1 MTGFESFQFLRPGW
15 LVLII
20 PGCWLVFR
28 LHQRWKKRTD
38 WSGVVEP
45 HLLELLLVEARGVRG
60 TWVPW
65 MLSLMLF
72 LVLTA
77 IAGPVLE
84 KRSVPVIKKNLAKV
98 LVLDVS
104 HSMLAEDLRPNRIE
118 RAKFKL
124 RDLLKRIDEGETAL
138 IAYAGDAHVI
148 SPLTSDTHTITT
160 LIPGL
165 EPDIMP
171 QRGSRADR
179 AMELAVKL
187 LDGHSANPGEVIWLT
202 DGIPENMILPV
213 AQTLGRHRLSV
224 IGVGTEKGAPIP
236 GKNTGFLKNSKGGI
250 VMSRLDTSR
259 LQALA
264 QQKGGTFQILRNDDQ
279 DLERVLNQPILMNE
293 YLEDETEKQGDIW
306 REEGPWLLLIMLPLA
321 ALMFRRGLIFGFLLI
336 SLHLPGFLMS
346 ERVYAFDW
354 KDLWNNKDQQ
364 GQQYFIEGLHSEAAQ
379 VFENSEWKGLSHFR
393 SGNHE
398 NALEEW
404 KEIDSPRSLFNQGNA
419 LAKLGKLDQAI
430 DRYDQVLEREPEH
443 SDARFNRDLL
453 IKLLEEQEMQQQNQ
467 EQDGSGEDQQKSE
480 NQLSENQSESS
491 EENQSSTQSG
501 SDSKNQNMKKSE
513 QSESEQAQKSD
524 SQNKEISDAQ
534 SDERGQENT
543 DEALSAEDNS
553 KEEDDDSKQKQA
565 FIKPRSVSEL
575 TENNRQEQELR
586 QWLQKIP
593 DDPSRLLRNKMYRAH
608 QRNKQIM
615 KTEKELW

>member
-28 LHQRWKKRTD
+28 LHQRWKQRTD

-45 HLLELLLVEARGVRG
+45 HLLELLLVEARGIRR
-60 TWVPW
+60 TWIPW

-77 IAGPVLE
+77 MAGPVLE
-84 KRSVPVIKKNLAKV
+84 KRSVPVLKKNLAKV

-124 RDLLKRIDEGETAL
+124 RDLLNRIDEGETAL

-160 LIPGL
+160 LLPGL

-171 QRGSRADR
+171 HRGSRPDR

-202 DGIPENMILPV
+202 DGIPENMIPTV
-213 AQTLGRHRLSV
+213 AQPLGRHRLSV

-236 GKNTGFLKNSKGGI
+236 GKNSGFLKNSKGGI

-259 LQALA
+259 LQVLA

-279 DLERVLNQPILMNE
+279 DLEIVLNQPILMNE
-293 YLEDETEKQGDIW
+293 YFEDETEKQGDIW

-336 SLHLPGFLMS
+336 SLHLPGFVIS
-346 ERVYAFDW
+346 ESAYAFEW
-354 KDLWNNKDQQ
+354 KDLWKNKDQQ
-364 GQQYFIEGLHSEAAQ
+364 GQQYFIEGSHSEAAQ
-379 VFENSEWKGLSHFR
+379 VFENPEWKGLSHFR
-393 SGNHE
+393 SGNLE

-453 IKLLEEQEMQQQNQ
+453 KKLLEEQEKQKQQNQ
-467 EQDGSGEDQQKSE
+467 EKDGSGEDQQKTE
-480 NQLSENQSESS
+480 DQQSESRTERS
-491 EENQSSTQSG
+491 EEDPSSAESG
-501 SDSKNQNMKKSE
+501 SDSKNQNMENSG
-513 QSESEQAQKSD
+513 QSEQAQKSD
-524 SQNKEISDAQ
+524 SQNKEISEAQ
-534 SDERGQENT
+534 SDKQEQENT
-543 DEALSAEDNS
+543 DEASVAEENNQEG
-553 KEEDDDSKQKQA
+553 EEDSKQQQA

-575 TENNRQEQELR
+575 TEDNPQEQELR

-615 KTEKELW
+615 KTEKESW

>member
-28 LHQRWKKRTD
+28 LHQRWKERTD

-45 HLLELLLVEARGVRG
+45 HLLELLLVEARGIRR
-60 TWVPW
+60 TWIPW
-65 MLSLMLF
+65 MLSLMLI

-77 IAGPVLE
+77 MAGPVLE
-84 KRSVPVIKKNLAKV
+84 KRSVPVLKKNLAKV

-124 RDLLKRIDEGETAL
+124 RDLLNRIDEGETAL
-138 IAYAGDAHVI
+138 IAYAGDAHII

-160 LIPGL
+160 LLPGL

-171 QRGSRADR
+171 HRGSRPDR

-202 DGIPENMILPV
+202 DGIPENMIPTV
-213 AQTLGRHRLSV
+213 AQLLGRHRLSV

-236 GKNTGFLKNSKGGI
+236 GKNSGFLKNSKGGI

-259 LQALA
+259 LQVLA

-279 DLERVLNQPILMNE
+279 DLEIVLNQPILMNE
-293 YLEDETEKQGDIW
+293 YLEDETEKKGDIW

-336 SLHLPGFLMS
+336 SLHLPGFVIS
-346 ERVYAFDW
+346 ESAYAFEW
-354 KDLWNNKDQQ
+354 KDLWKNKDQQ

-379 VFENSEWKGLSHFR
+379 VFENPEWKGLSHFR

-404 KEIDSPRSLFNQGNA
+404 KEIDSTRSLFNQGNA

-453 IKLLEEQEMQQQNQ
+453 KKLLEEQEKQKQQNQ
-467 EQDGSGEDQQKSE
+467 EKDGSGEDQQKTEDQQSE
-480 NQLSENQSESS
+480 NRTERS
-491 EENQSSTQSG
+491 EESPSSAESG
-501 SDSKNQNMKKSE
+501 SDSKNQNMENSE
-513 QSESEQAQKSD
+513 QTEQAQKSD
-524 SQNKEISDAQ
+524 SQNKEISEAQ
-534 SDERGQENT
+534 SDKREQENT
-543 DEALSAEDNS
+543 DEASVAEENNQEG
-553 KEEDDDSKQKQA
+553 EEDSKQQQA

-575 TENNRQEQELR
+575 TEDNPQEQELR

-615 KTEKELW
+615 KTEKESW

>member
-1 MTGFESFQFLRPGW
+1 
-15 LVLII
+15 
-20 PGCWLVFR
+20 
-28 LHQRWKKRTD
+28 
-38 WSGVVEP
+38 
-45 HLLELLLVEARGVRG
+45 
-60 TWVPW
+60 
-65 MLSLMLF
+65 MLSLMLI

-77 IAGPVLE
+77 MAGPVLE
-84 KRSVPVIKKNLAKV
+84 KRSVPVLKKNLAKV

-124 RDLLKRIDEGETAL
+124 RDLLNRIDEGETAL

-148 SPLTSDTHTITT
+148 SPLTSDTHTIIT
-160 LIPGL
+160 LLPGL

-171 QRGSRADR
+171 HRGSRPDR

-202 DGIPENMILPV
+202 DGIPENMIPTV
-213 AQTLGRHRLSV
+213 AQLLGRHRLSV

-236 GKNTGFLKNSKGGI
+236 GKNSGFLKNSKGGI

-306 REEGPWLLLIMLPLA
+306 REEGPWLLLVLLPLA

-336 SLHLPGFLMS
+336 SLHLPGFVIS
-346 ERVYAFDW
+346 ERAYAFEW
-354 KDLWNNKDQQ
+354 KDLWKNKDQQ

-379 VFENSEWKGLSHFR
+379 VFENPEWKGLSHFR
-393 SGNHE
+393 SGNLE

-443 SDARFNRDLL
+443 SDARFNRDFLM
-453 IKLLEEQEMQQQNQ
+453 KLLKEQEKQKQQNQ

-480 NQLSENQSESS
+480 NQQSENQSESS
-491 EENQSSTQSG
+491 EENQSSAESG
-501 SDSKNQNMKKSE
+501 SDSKNQNMKNSE
-513 QSESEQAQKSD
+513 QSEQAQKSD
-524 SQNKEISDAQ
+524 SKNKEISNAQ
-534 SDERGQENT
+534 SDDRGQENT
-543 DEALSAEDNS
+543 DEASLV
-553 KEEDDDSKQKQA
+553 EENKQQEEQDSKQQQA
-565 FIKPRSVSEL
+565 YIKPRSVSEL
-575 TENNRQEQELR
+575 TEDNPQEQELR

-608 QRNKQIM
+608 QRNKQII
-615 KTEKELW
+615 KTEKESW

>member
-28 LHQRWKKRTD
+28 LHQRWKERTD

-45 HLLELLLVEARGVRG
+45 HLLELLLVEARGIRRA
-60 TWVPW
+60 WIPW
-65 MLSLMLF
+65 MLSLMLI

-77 IAGPVLE
+77 MAGPVLE
-84 KRSVPVIKKNLAKV
+84 KRSVPVLKKNLAKV

-124 RDLLKRIDEGETAL
+124 RDLLNRIDEGETAL

-160 LIPGL
+160 LLPGL

-171 QRGSRADR
+171 HRGSRPDR

-202 DGIPENMILPV
+202 DGIPENMIPTV
-213 AQTLGRHRLSV
+213 AQLLGRHRLSV

-236 GKNTGFLKNSKGGI
+236 GKNSGFLKNSKGGI

-279 DLERVLNQPILMNE
+279 DLEIVLNQPILMNE
-293 YLEDETEKQGDIW
+293 YFEDETEKQGDIW

-336 SLHLPGFLMS
+336 SLHLPGFVIS
-346 ERVYAFDW
+346 ESAYAFEW
-354 KDLWNNKDQQ
+354 KDLWKNKDQQ
-364 GQQYFIEGLHSEAAQ
+364 GQQYFIEGSHSEAAQ
-379 VFENSEWKGLSHFR
+379 VFENPEWKGLSHFR
-393 SGNHE
+393 SGNLE

-453 IKLLEEQEMQQQNQ
+453 KKLLEEQEKQKQQNQ
-467 EQDGSGEDQQKSE
+467 EQDGSGEDQQKTE
-480 NQLSENQSESS
+480 NQQSENQSERS
-491 EENQSSTQSG
+491 EENPSSAESG
-501 SDSKNQNMKKSE
+501 SDSKNQNMENSG
-513 QSESEQAQKSD
+513 QSEQAQKSD
-524 SQNKEISDAQ
+524 SQNKEISEAQ
-534 SDERGQENT
+534 SDKQEQENT
-543 DEALSAEDNS
+543 NETSVAEENNQQEDQDS
-553 KEEDDDSKQKQA
+553 KEQQA

-575 TENNRQEQELR
+575 TEDNPQEQELR

-615 KTEKELW
+615 KTEKESW

>member
-45 HLLELLLVEARGVRG
+45 HLLELLLVEARGIRR
-60 TWVPW
+60 TWIPW
-65 MLSLMLF
+65 MLSLMLI

-77 IAGPVLE
+77 MAGPVLE
-84 KRSVPVIKKNLAKV
+84 KRSVPVLKKNLAKV

-124 RDLLKRIDEGETAL
+124 RDLLNRIDEGETAL

-160 LIPGL
+160 LLPGL

-171 QRGSRADR
+171 HRGSRPDR

-202 DGIPENMILPV
+202 DGIPENMIPTV
-213 AQTLGRHRLSV
+213 AQLLGRHRLSV

-236 GKNTGFLKNSKGGI
+236 GKNSGFLKNSKGGI

-279 DLERVLNQPILMNE
+279 DLEIVLNQPILMNE

-306 REEGPWLLLIMLPLA
+306 REEGPWLLLILLPLA

-336 SLHLPGFLMS
+336 SLHLPGFVIS
-346 ERVYAFDW
+346 ERAYAFEW
-354 KDLWNNKDQQ
+354 KDLWKNKDQQ

-379 VFENSEWKGLSHFR
+379 VFENPEWKGLSHFR
-393 SGNHE
+393 SGNLE

-453 IKLLEEQEMQQQNQ
+453 KKLLEEQEKQKQQNQ
-467 EQDGSGEDQQKSE
+467 EQDGSGEDQQKTE
-480 NQLSENQSESS
+480 PQQSENQSERS
-491 EENQSSTQSG
+491 EENQSSAESG
-501 SDSKNQNMKKSE
+501 SDSKNQNMENSG
-513 QSESEQAQKSD
+513 QSEQAQKSD
-524 SQNKEISDAQ
+524 SQNKEISEAQ
-534 SDERGQENT
+534 SDKQEQENT
-543 DEALSAEDNS
+543 DEASVAEENNQEG
-553 KEEDDDSKQKQA
+553 EEDSKQQQA
-565 FIKPRSVSEL
+565 YIKPRSVSEL
-575 TENNRQEQELR
+575 TEDNPQEQELR

-593 DDPSRLLRNKMYRAH
+593 DDPSKLLRNKMYRAH

-615 KTEKELW
+615 KTEKESW

>member
-28 LHQRWKKRTD
+28 LHQRWKERTD

-45 HLLELLLVEARGVRG
+45 HLLELLLVEARGIRR
-60 TWVPW
+60 TWIPW

-77 IAGPVLE
+77 MAGPVLE
-84 KRSVPVIKKNLAKV
+84 KRSVPVLKKNLAKV

-124 RDLLKRIDEGETAL
+124 RDLLNRIDEGETAL
-138 IAYAGDAHVI
+138 IAYAGDAHII

-160 LIPGL
+160 LLPGL

-171 QRGSRADR
+171 HRGSRPDR

-202 DGIPENMILPV
+202 DGIPENMIPTV
-213 AQTLGRHRLSV
+213 AQLLGRHRLSV
-224 IGVGTEKGAPIP
+224 IGVGSEKGAPIP
-236 GKNTGFLKNSKGGI
+236 GKNSGFLKNSKGGI
-250 VMSRLDTSR
+250 VMSRLDTSP
-259 LQALA
+259 LQVLA

-279 DLERVLNQPILMNE
+279 DLEIVLNQPILMNE
-293 YLEDETEKQGDIW
+293 YFEDETEKQGDIW

-336 SLHLPGFLMS
+336 SLHLPGFVIS
-346 ERVYAFDW
+346 ESAYAFEW
-354 KDLWNNKDQQ
+354 KDLWKNKDQQ

-379 VFENSEWKGLSHFR
+379 VFENPEWKGLSHFR
-393 SGNHE
+393 SGNLE

-453 IKLLEEQEMQQQNQ
+453 KKLLEEQEKQKQQNQ
-467 EQDGSGEDQQKSE
+467 EKDGSGEDQQKTE
-480 NQLSENQSESS
+480 NQQSESRTERS
-491 EENQSSTQSG
+491 EEDPSSAESG
-501 SDSKNQNMKKSE
+501 SDSKNQNMENSE
-513 QSESEQAQKSD
+513 QTEQAQKSD
-524 SQNKEISDAQ
+524 SQNKEISEAQ
-534 SDERGQENT
+534 SDKQEQENT
-543 DEALSAEDNS
+543 NETSVAEENNQQEDQDS
-553 KEEDDDSKQKQA
+553 KEQQA

-575 TENNRQEQELR
+575 TEDNPQEQELR

-615 KTEKELW
+615 KTEKESW

>member
-45 HLLELLLVEARGVRG
+45 HLLELLLVEARGIRR
-60 TWVPW
+60 TWIPW
-65 MLSLMLF
+65 MLSLMLI

-77 IAGPVLE
+77 MAGPVLE
-84 KRSVPVIKKNLAKV
+84 KRSVPVLKKNLAKV

-124 RDLLKRIDEGETAL
+124 RDLLNRIDEGETAL

-160 LIPGL
+160 LLPGL

-171 QRGSRADR
+171 HRGSRPDR

-202 DGIPENMILPV
+202 DGIPENMIPTV
-213 AQTLGRHRLSV
+213 AQLLGRHRLSV

-236 GKNTGFLKNSKGGI
+236 GKNSGFLKNSKGGI

-279 DLERVLNQPILMNE
+279 DLEIVLNQPILMNE
-293 YLEDETEKQGDIW
+293 YFEDETEKQGDIW

-336 SLHLPGFLMS
+336 SLHLPGFVIS
-346 ERVYAFDW
+346 ESAYAFEW
-354 KDLWNNKDQQ
+354 KDLWKNKDQQ

-379 VFENSEWKGLSHFR
+379 VFENPEWKGLSHFR
-393 SGNHE
+393 SGNLE

-453 IKLLEEQEMQQQNQ
+453 KKLLEEQEKQKQQNQ
-467 EQDGSGEDQQKSE
+467 EKDGSGEDQQKTE
-480 NQLSENQSESS
+480 NQQSESRTERS
-491 EENQSSTQSG
+491 EEDPSSAESG
-501 SDSKNQNMKKSE
+501 SDSKNQNMENSE
-513 QSESEQAQKSD
+513 QTEQAQKSD
-524 SQNKEISDAQ
+524 SQNKEISEAQ
-534 SDERGQENT
+534 SDKQEQENT
-543 DEALSAEDNS
+543 NETSVAEENNQQEDQDS
-553 KEEDDDSKQKQA
+553 KEQQA

-575 TENNRQEQELR
+575 TEDNPQEQELR

-615 KTEKELW
+615 KTEKESW

>member
-28 LHQRWKKRTD
+28 LHQRWKERTD

-45 HLLELLLVEARGVRG
+45 HLLELLLVEARGIRR
-60 TWVPW
+60 TWIPW
-65 MLSLMLF
+65 MLSLMLI

-77 IAGPVLE
+77 MAGPVLE
-84 KRSVPVIKKNLAKV
+84 KRSVPVLKKNLAKV

-124 RDLLKRIDEGETAL
+124 RDLLNRIDEGETAL

-160 LIPGL
+160 LLPGL

-171 QRGSRADR
+171 HRGSRPDR

-202 DGIPENMILPV
+202 DGIPENMIPTV
-213 AQTLGRHRLSV
+213 AQLLGRHRLSV

-236 GKNTGFLKNSKGGI
+236 GKNSGFLKNSKGGI

-259 LQALA
+259 LQVLA

-279 DLERVLNQPILMNE
+279 DLEIVLNQPILMNE
-293 YLEDETEKQGDIW
+293 YFEDETEKQGDIW

-336 SLHLPGFLMS
+336 SLHLPGFVIS
-346 ERVYAFDW
+346 ESAYAFEW
-354 KDLWNNKDQQ
+354 KDLWKNKDQQ

-379 VFENSEWKGLSHFR
+379 VFENPEWKGLSHFR
-393 SGNHE
+393 SGNLE

-453 IKLLEEQEMQQQNQ
+453 KKLLEEQEKQKQQNQ
-467 EQDGSGEDQQKSE
+467 QQDGSGEDQQKTENQQSE
-480 NQLSENQSESS
+480 NQKERS
-491 EENQSSTQSG
+491 EENPSSAESG
-501 SDSKNQNMKKSE
+501 SDSKNQNMENSG
-513 QSESEQAQKSD
+513 QSEQAQKSD
-524 SQNKEISDAQ
+524 SQNKEISEAQ
-534 SDERGQENT
+534 SDKQEQENT
-543 DEALSAEDNS
+543 DEASVT
-553 KEEDDDSKQKQA
+553 EENNQEGEEDSKQQQA

-575 TENNRQEQELR
+575 TEDNPQEQELR

-615 KTEKELW
+615 KTEKESW

>member
-1 MTGFESFQFLRPGW
+1 M
-15 LVLII
+15 
-20 PGCWLVFR
+20 
-28 LHQRWKKRTD
+28 
-38 WSGVVEP
+38 EP
-45 HLLELLLVEARGVRG
+45 HLLELLLVEARGIRR
-60 TWVPW
+60 TWIPW
-65 MLSLMLF
+65 MLSLMLI

-77 IAGPVLE
+77 MAGPVLE
-84 KRSVPVIKKNLAKV
+84 KRSVPVLKKNLAKV

-124 RDLLKRIDEGETAL
+124 RDLLNRIDEGETAL

-148 SPLTSDTHTITT
+148 SPLTSDTHTIIT
-160 LIPGL
+160 LLPGL

-171 QRGSRADR
+171 HRGSRPDR

-187 LDGHSANPGEVIWLT
+187 LDGHSVNPGEVIWLT
-202 DGIPENMILPV
+202 DGISENMIPTV
-213 AQTLGRHRLSV
+213 AQLLGIHRLSV

-236 GKNTGFLKNSKGGI
+236 GKNSGFLKNSKGGI
-250 VMSRLDTSR
+250 VMSRLDTSH

-321 ALMFRRGLIFGFLLI
+321 ALMFRRGLILGFLLI

-346 ERVYAFDW
+346 ERAYAFEW
-354 KDLWNNKDQQ
+354 KDLWKNKDQQ
-364 GQQYFIEGLHSEAAQ
+364 GQQYFIEGSHSEAAQ
-379 VFENSEWKGLSHFR
+379 VFENPEWKGLSHFR
-393 SGNHE
+393 SGNLE

-404 KEIDSPRSLFNQGNA
+404 KGIDSPRSLFNQGNA

-430 DRYDQVLEREPEH
+430 DRFDQVLEREPEH

-453 IKLLEEQEMQQQNQ
+453 KKLLEEQEKQKQQNQ
-467 EQDGSGEDQQKSE
+467 QQDGSGEDQQKTE
-480 NQLSENQSESS
+480 NQQSENQSERS
-491 EENQSSTQSG
+491 EENQSSAESG
-501 SDSKNQNMKKSE
+501 SDSKNQNMENSG
-513 QSESEQAQKSD
+513 QSEQAQKSD
-524 SQNKEISDAQ
+524 SQNKEISEAQ
-534 SDERGQENT
+534 SDKQEQENT
-543 DEALSAEDNS
+543 DEASVAEENNQQ
-553 KEEDDDSKQKQA
+553 EDQDSKQQQA

-575 TENNRQEQELR
+575 TEDNPQEQELR

-615 KTEKELW
+615 KTEKESW

>member
-28 LHQRWKKRTD
+28 LHQRWKQRTD

-45 HLLELLLVEARGVRG
+45 HLLELLLVEARGIRR
-60 TWVPW
+60 TWIPW
-65 MLSLMLF
+65 MLSLMLI

-77 IAGPVLE
+77 MAGPVLE
-84 KRSVPVIKKNLAKV
+84 KRSVPVLKKNLAKV

-124 RDLLKRIDEGETAL
+124 RDLLNRIDEGETAL

-160 LIPGL
+160 LLPGL

-171 QRGSRADR
+171 HRGSRPDR

-202 DGIPENMILPV
+202 DGIPENMIPTV
-213 AQTLGRHRLSV
+213 AQLLGRHRLSV

-236 GKNTGFLKNSKGGI
+236 GKNSGFLKNSKGGI

-279 DLERVLNQPILMNE
+279 DLEIVLNQPILMNE

-336 SLHLPGFLMS
+336 SLHLPGFVIS
-346 ERVYAFDW
+346 ERAYAFEW
-354 KDLWNNKDQQ
+354 KDLWKNKDQQ

-379 VFENSEWKGLSHFR
+379 VFENPEWKGLSHFR

-430 DRYDQVLEREPEH
+430 DNYDQVLEREPEH

-453 IKLLEEQEMQQQNQ
+453 KKLLEEQEKQKQQNQ
-467 EQDGSGEDQQKSE
+467 EQDGSGEDQQKTENQQSE
-480 NQLSENQSESS
+480 NQTERS
-491 EENQSSTQSG
+491 EENPSSAESG
-501 SDSKNQNMKKSE
+501 SDSKNQNMENSE
-513 QSESEQAQKSD
+513 QTEQAQKSD
-524 SQNKEISDAQ
+524 SQNKEISEAQ
-534 SDERGQENT
+534 SDKQEQENT
-543 DEALSAEDNS
+543 DETSVAEENNQQEDQDS
-553 KEEDDDSKQKQA
+553 KEQQA

-575 TENNRQEQELR
+575 TEDNPQEQELR

-615 KTEKELW
+615 KTEKESW

>member
-1 MTGFESFQFLRPGW
+1 M
-15 LVLII
+15 
-20 PGCWLVFR
+20 
-28 LHQRWKKRTD
+28 
-38 WSGVVEP
+38 EP
-45 HLLELLLVEARGVRG
+45 HLLELLLVEARGIRR
-60 TWVPW
+60 TWIPW
-65 MLSLMLF
+65 MLSLMLI

-77 IAGPVLE
+77 MAGPVLE
-84 KRSVPVIKKNLAKV
+84 KRSVPVLKKNLAKV

-124 RDLLKRIDEGETAL
+124 RDLLNRIDEGETAL

-160 LIPGL
+160 LLPGL

-171 QRGSRADR
+171 HRGSRPDR

-202 DGIPENMILPV
+202 DGIPENMIPTV
-213 AQTLGRHRLSV
+213 AQLLGRHRLSV

-236 GKNTGFLKNSKGGI
+236 GKNSGFLKNSKGGI
-250 VMSRLDTSR
+250 VMSRLDTSH

-293 YLEDETEKQGDIW
+293 YLEDETEKKGDIW
-306 REEGPWLLLIMLPLA
+306 REEGPWLLLVLLPLA

-346 ERVYAFDW
+346 ERAYAFEW
-354 KDLWNNKDQQ
+354 KDLWKNKDQQ

-379 VFENSEWKGLSHFR
+379 VFENPEWKGLSHFR

-404 KEIDSPRSLFNQGNA
+404 KGIDSTRSLFNQGNA

-453 IKLLEEQEMQQQNQ
+453 KKLLEEQDKQKQQNQ

-480 NQLSENQSESS
+480 PQQSENQSERS
-491 EENQSSTQSG
+491 EENQSSAESG
-501 SDSKNQNMKKSE
+501 SDSKNKNMENSG
-513 QSESEQAQKSD
+513 QSEQAQKSD
-524 SQNKEISDAQ
+524 SQNKENSEAQ
-534 SDERGQENT
+534 SFKQEQENT
-543 DEALSAEDNS
+543 DEASLAEENNQQ
-553 KEEDDDSKQKQA
+553 EDQDSKQQQA
-565 FIKPRSVSEL
+565 YIKPRSVSEL
-575 TENNRQEQELR
+575 TEDNPQEQELR

-615 KTEKELW
+615 KTEKESW

>member
-20 PGCWLVFR
+20 PGCWLIFR

-45 HLLELLLVEARGVRG
+45 HLLELLLVEARGIRR
-60 TWVPW
+60 TWIPW
-65 MLSLMLF
+65 MLSLMLI

-77 IAGPVLE
+77 MAGPVLE
-84 KRSVPVIKKNLAKV
+84 KRSVPVLKKNLAKV

-124 RDLLKRIDEGETAL
+124 RDLLNRIDEGETAL

-160 LIPGL
+160 LLPGL

-171 QRGSRADR
+171 HRGSRPDR

-202 DGIPENMILPV
+202 DGIPENMIPTV
-213 AQTLGRHRLSV
+213 AQLLGRHRLSV

-236 GKNTGFLKNSKGGI
+236 GKNSGFLKNSKGGI

-259 LQALA
+259 LQVLA

-293 YLEDETEKQGDIW
+293 YLEDETEKKGDIW
-306 REEGPWLLLIMLPLA
+306 REEGPWLLLVLLPLA

-336 SLHLPGFLMS
+336 SLHLPGFVMS
-346 ERVYAFDW
+346 ERAYAFEW
-354 KDLWNNKDQQ
+354 KDLWKNKDQQ
-364 GQQYFIEGLHSEAAQ
+364 GQQYFIEGSHSEAAE
-379 VFENSEWKGLSHFR
+379 VFENPEWKGLSHFR
-393 SGNHE
+393 SGNLE

-453 IKLLEEQEMQQQNQ
+453 KKLLEEQEKQKQQNQ

-480 NQLSENQSESS
+480 NQQSESQKERY
-491 EENQSSTQSG
+491 EENPSSAESG
-501 SDSKNQNMKKSE
+501 SDSKNQNMENSG
-513 QSESEQAQKSD
+513 QSEQAQKSD
-524 SQNKEISDAQ
+524 SQNKEISEAQ
-534 SDERGQENT
+534 SDKQEQENT
-543 DEALSAEDNS
+543 DEASVAEENNQEG
-553 KEEDDDSKQKQA
+553 EEDSKQQQA

-575 TENNRQEQELR
+575 TEDNPQEQELR

-615 KTEKELW
+615 KTEKESW

>member
-28 LHQRWKKRTD
+28 LHQRWKERTD

-45 HLLELLLVEARGVRG
+45 HLLELLLVEARGIRRA
-60 TWVPW
+60 WIPW
-65 MLSLMLF
+65 MLSLMLI

-77 IAGPVLE
+77 MAGPVLE
-84 KRSVPVIKKNLAKV
+84 KRSVPVLKKNLAKV

-124 RDLLKRIDEGETAL
+124 RDLLNRIDEGETAL
-138 IAYAGDAHVI
+138 IAYAGDAHII

-160 LIPGL
+160 LLPGL

-171 QRGSRADR
+171 HRGSRPDR

-202 DGIPENMILPV
+202 DGIPENMIPTV

-224 IGVGTEKGAPIP
+224 IGVGTVKGAPIP
-236 GKNTGFLKNSKGGI
+236 GKNSGFLKNSKGGI
-250 VMSRLDTSR
+250 VMSRLDTSH
-259 LQALA
+259 LQVLA

-279 DLERVLNQPILMNE
+279 DLEIVLNQPILMNE
-293 YLEDETEKQGDIW
+293 YLEDETEKQGDVW

-346 ERVYAFDW
+346 ERAYAFEW
-354 KDLWNNKDQQ
+354 KDLWKNKDQQ

-379 VFENSEWKGLSHFR
+379 VFENPEWKGLSHFR
-393 SGNHE
+393 SGNLE

-453 IKLLEEQEMQQQNQ
+453 KKLLEEQEKQKQQNQ
-467 EQDGSGEDQQKSE
+467 EKDGSGEDQQKTE
-480 NQLSENQSESS
+480 NQQSESRTERS
-491 EENQSSTQSG
+491 EEDPSSAESG
-501 SDSKNQNMKKSE
+501 SDSKNQNMENSG
-513 QSESEQAQKSD
+513 QSEQAQKSD
-524 SQNKEISDAQ
+524 SQNKEISEAQ
-534 SDERGQENT
+534 SDKQEQENT
-543 DEALSAEDNS
+543 DEASVAEENNQEG
-553 KEEDDDSKQKQA
+553 EEDSKQQQA

-575 TENNRQEQELR
+575 TEDNPQEQELR

-615 KTEKELW
+615 KTEKESW

>member
-45 HLLELLLVEARGVRG
+45 HLLELLLVEARGIRRA
-60 TWVPW
+60 WIPW
-65 MLSLMLF
+65 MLSLMLI

-77 IAGPVLE
+77 MAGPVLE
-84 KRSVPVIKKNLAKV
+84 KRSVPVLKKNLAKV

-124 RDLLKRIDEGETAL
+124 RDLLNRIDEGETAL
-138 IAYAGDAHVI
+138 IAYAGDAHII

-160 LIPGL
+160 LLPGL

-171 QRGSRADR
+171 HRGSRPDR

-202 DGIPENMILPV
+202 DGIPENMIPTV
-213 AQTLGRHRLSV
+213 AQLLGRHRLSV
-224 IGVGTEKGAPIP
+224 IGVGTVKGAPIP
-236 GKNTGFLKNSKGGI
+236 GKNNGFLKNSKGGI
-250 VMSRLDTSR
+250 VMSRLDTSH

-264 QQKGGTFQILRNDDQ
+264 QQKGGTFQILRNDDR

-346 ERVYAFDW
+346 ERAYAFEW
-354 KDLWNNKDQQ
+354 KDLWKNKDQQ

-379 VFENSEWKGLSHFR
+379 VFDNPEWKGLSHFR

-404 KEIDSPRSLFNQGNA
+404 KGIDSTRSLFNQGNA

-430 DRYDQVLEREPEH
+430 DSYDQVLEREPEH

-453 IKLLEEQEMQQQNQ
+453 KKLLEEQEKQKQQNQ

-480 NQLSENQSESS
+480 PQQSENQSERS
-491 EENQSSTQSG
+491 EEDPSSAESG
-501 SDSKNQNMKKSE
+501 SDSKNQDMENSG
-513 QSESEQAQKSD
+513 QSEQAQKSD
-524 SQNKEISDAQ
+524 SQNKENSEAQ
-534 SDERGQENT
+534 SDKQEQENT
-543 DEALSAEDNS
+543 DEASLAEENNQQ
-553 KEEDDDSKQKQA
+553 EDQDSKQQQA
-565 FIKPRSVSEL
+565 YIKPRSVSEL
-575 TENNRQEQELR
+575 TEDNPQEQELR

-615 KTEKELW
+615 KTEKESW

>member
-60 TWVPW
+60 SWIPW

-77 IAGPVLE
+77 MAGPVLE
-84 KRSVPVIKKNLAKV
+84 KRSVPVLKKNLAKV

-124 RDLLKRIDEGETAL
+124 RDLLNRIDEGETAL

-160 LIPGL
+160 LLPGL

-171 QRGSRADR
+171 HRGSRADR

-202 DGIPENMILPV
+202 DGIPENMIPTV
-213 AQTLGRHRLSV
+213 AQLLGRHRLSV

-236 GKNTGFLKNSKGGI
+236 GKNSGFLKNSKGGI
-250 VMSRLDTSR
+250 VMSRLDTSH

-306 REEGPWLLLIMLPLA
+306 REEGPWLLLILLPLA

-336 SLHLPGFLMS
+336 SLHLPGFVMS
-346 ERVYAFDW
+346 ERVYAFEW
-354 KDLWNNKDQQ
+354 KDLWKNKDQQ

-379 VFENSEWKGLSHFR
+379 VFENPEWKGLSHFR

-419 LAKLGKLDQAI
+419 LAKLGKLEQAI
-430 DRYDQVLEREPEH
+430 DSYEQVLERDPEH

-453 IKLLEEQEMQQQNQ
+453 MKLLEEQEKQKQQNQ

-480 NQLSENQSESS
+480 NQQSESQKERS
-491 EENQSSTQSG
+491 EENQSSAESG
-501 SDSKNQNMKKSE
+501 SDSKNQNMENSE
-513 QSESEQAQKSD
+513 QTEQAQKSD
-524 SQNKEISDAQ
+524 SKNKEISNAQ
-534 SDERGQENT
+534 SDDRGQENT
-543 DEALSAEDNS
+543 DEASLAEENNQQ
-553 KEEDDDSKQKQA
+553 EDQDSKQQQA
-565 FIKPRSVSEL
+565 YIKPRSVSEL

-615 KTEKELW
+615 KTEKESW

>member
-20 PGCWLVFR
+20 PGCWLVLR

-60 TWVPW
+60 SWIPW

-77 IAGPVLE
+77 MAGPVLE
-84 KRSVPVIKKNLAKV
+84 KRSVPVLKKNLAKV

-124 RDLLKRIDEGETAL
+124 RDLLNRIDEGETAL

-160 LIPGL
+160 LLPGL

-171 QRGSRADR
+171 HRGSRADR

-202 DGIPENMILPV
+202 DGIPENMIPTV
-213 AQTLGRHRLSV
+213 AQLLGRHRLSV

-236 GKNTGFLKNSKGGI
+236 GKNSGFLKNSKGGI
-250 VMSRLDTSR
+250 VMSRLDTSH

-306 REEGPWLLLIMLPLA
+306 REEGPWLLLILLPLA

-336 SLHLPGFLMS
+336 SLHLPGFVMS
-346 ERVYAFDW
+346 ERAYAFEW
-354 KDLWNNKDQQ
+354 KDLWKNKDQQ

-379 VFENSEWKGLSHFR
+379 VFEDPEWIGLSHFR

-404 KEIDSPRSLFNQGNA
+404 KGIDSPRSLFNQGNA
-419 LAKLGKLDQAI
+419 LAKLGKLEQAI
-430 DRYDQVLEREPEH
+430 DSYEQVLEREPEH

-453 IKLLEEQEMQQQNQ
+453 MKLLEEQEKQKQQNQ

-480 NQLSENQSESS
+480 NQQSESQKERS
-491 EENQSSTQSG
+491 EENQSSAESG
-501 SDSKNQNMKKSE
+501 SDSKNQNMENSE
-513 QSESEQAQKSD
+513 QTEQAQKSD

-534 SDERGQENT
+534 SDELGQEST
-543 DEALSAEDNS
+543 DEASVAEENNQ
-553 KEEDDDSKQKQA
+553 EEDQDSKQQQA
-565 FIKPRSVSEL
+565 YIKPRSVSEL

-615 KTEKELW
+615 KTEKESW

>member
-45 HLLELLLVEARGVRG
+45 HLLELLLVEARGIRR
-60 TWVPW
+60 TWIPW
-65 MLSLMLF
+65 MLSLMLI

-77 IAGPVLE
+77 MAGPVLE
-84 KRSVPVIKKNLAKV
+84 KRSVPVLKKNLAKV

-124 RDLLKRIDEGETAL
+124 RDLLNRIDEGETAL

-160 LIPGL
+160 LLPGL

-171 QRGSRADR
+171 HRGSRPDR

-202 DGIPENMILPV
+202 DGIPENMIPTV
-213 AQTLGRHRLSV
+213 AQLLGRHRLSV

-236 GKNTGFLKNSKGGI
+236 GKNSGFLKNSKGGI

-259 LQALA
+259 LQVLA

-279 DLERVLNQPILMNE
+279 DLEIVLNQPILMNE

-336 SLHLPGFLMS
+336 SLHLPGFVIS
-346 ERVYAFDW
+346 ESAYAFEW
-354 KDLWNNKDQQ
+354 KDLWKNKDQQ

-379 VFENSEWKGLSHFR
+379 IFDNPEWKGLSHFR

-404 KEIDSPRSLFNQGNA
+404 KGIDSTRSLFNQGNA

-453 IKLLEEQEMQQQNQ
+453 KKLLEEQEKQKQQNQ
-467 EQDGSGEDQQKSE
+467 EKDGSGEDQQKTE
-480 NQLSENQSESS
+480 NQQSESRTERS
-491 EENQSSTQSG
+491 EEDPSSAESG
-501 SDSKNQNMKKSE
+501 SDSKNQNMENSG
-513 QSESEQAQKSD
+513 QSEQAQKSD
-524 SQNKEISDAQ
+524 SQNKEISEAQ
-534 SDERGQENT
+534 SDKREQENT
-543 DEALSAEDNS
+543 DEASVAEENNQEG
-553 KEEDDDSKQKQA
+553 EEDSKQQQA

-575 TENNRQEQELR
+575 TEDNPQEQELR

-615 KTEKELW
+615 KTEKESW

>member
-45 HLLELLLVEARGVRG
+45 HLLELLLVEARGIRG
-60 TWVPW
+60 TWIPW

-77 IAGPVLE
+77 MAGPVLE
-84 KRSVPVIKKNLAKV
+84 KRSVPVLKKNLAKV

-124 RDLLKRIDEGETAL
+124 RDLLNRIDEGETAL

-160 LIPGL
+160 LLPGL

-171 QRGSRADR
+171 HRGSRPDR

-202 DGIPENMILPV
+202 DGIPENMIPTV
-213 AQTLGRHRLSV
+213 AQLLGRHRLSV
-224 IGVGTEKGAPIP
+224 IGVGTVKGAPIP
-236 GKNTGFLKNSKGGI
+236 GKNSGFLKNSKGGI

-259 LQALA
+259 LQVLA

-279 DLERVLNQPILMNE
+279 DLEIVLNQPILMNE
-293 YLEDETEKQGDIW
+293 YFEDETEKQGDIW

-336 SLHLPGFLMS
+336 SLHLPGFVIS
-346 ERVYAFDW
+346 ESAYAFEW
-354 KDLWNNKDQQ
+354 KDLWKNKDQQ

-379 VFENSEWKGLSHFR
+379 VFENPEWKGLSHFR
-393 SGNHE
+393 SGNLE

-453 IKLLEEQEMQQQNQ
+453 KKLLEEQEKQKQQNQ

-480 NQLSENQSESS
+480 PQQSENQSERS
-491 EENQSSTQSG
+491 EENPSSAESG
-501 SDSKNQNMKKSE
+501 SDSKNQNMENSE
-513 QSESEQAQKSD
+513 QTEQAQKSD
-524 SQNKEISDAQ
+524 SQNKEISEAQ
-534 SDERGQENT
+534 SDKQEQENT
-543 DEALSAEDNS
+543 DEASVAEEN
-553 KEEDDDSKQKQA
+553 KQEGEEDSKQQQA
-565 FIKPRSVSEL
+565 YIKPRSVSEL
-575 TENNRQEQELR
+575 TEDNPQEQELR

-593 DDPSRLLRNKMYRAH
+593 DDPSKLLRNKMYRAH

-615 KTEKELW
+615 KTEKESW

>member
-28 LHQRWKKRTD
+28 LHQRWKERTD

-45 HLLELLLVEARGVRG
+45 HLLELLLVEARGIRR
-60 TWVPW
+60 TWIPW
-65 MLSLMLF
+65 MLSLMLI

-77 IAGPVLE
+77 MAGPVLE
-84 KRSVPVIKKNLAKV
+84 KRSVPVLKKNLAKV

-124 RDLLKRIDEGETAL
+124 RDLLNRIDEGETAL

-160 LIPGL
+160 LLPGL

-171 QRGSRADR
+171 HRGSRPDR

-202 DGIPENMILPV
+202 DGIPENMIPTV
-213 AQTLGRHRLSV
+213 AQLLGRHRLSV

-236 GKNTGFLKNSKGGI
+236 GKNSGFLKNSKGGI
-250 VMSRLDTSR
+250 VMSRLDTSP
-259 LQALA
+259 LQVLA

-279 DLERVLNQPILMNE
+279 DLEIVLNQPILMNE
-293 YLEDETEKQGDIW
+293 YLEDETEKKGDIW

-336 SLHLPGFLMS
+336 SLHLPGFVIS
-346 ERVYAFDW
+346 ESAYAFEW
-354 KDLWNNKDQQ
+354 KDLWKNKDQQ

-379 VFENSEWKGLSHFR
+379 VFENPEWKGLSHFR
-393 SGNHE
+393 SGNLE

-453 IKLLEEQEMQQQNQ
+453 KKLLEEQEKQKQQNQ
-467 EQDGSGEDQQKSE
+467 EKDGSGEDQQKTE
-480 NQLSENQSESS
+480 NQQSESRTERS
-491 EENQSSTQSG
+491 EENPSSAESG
-501 SDSKNQNMKKSE
+501 SDSKNQNMENSG
-513 QSESEQAQKSD
+513 QSEQAQKSD
-524 SQNKEISDAQ
+524 SQNKEISEAQ
-534 SDERGQENT
+534 SDKQEQENT
-543 DEALSAEDNS
+543 DEASVT
-553 KEEDDDSKQKQA
+553 EENNQEGEEDSKQQQA

-575 TENNRQEQELR
+575 TEDNPQEQELR

-615 KTEKELW
+615 KTEKESW

>member
-28 LHQRWKKRTD
+28 LHQRWRKRTD
-38 WSGVVEP
+38 WSGVVDP
-45 HLLELLLVEARGVRG
+45 HLLELLLMEARGVRG
-60 TWVPW
+60 NRVPW
-65 MLSLMLF
+65 LLSFMLILT
-72 LVLTA
+72 LTA
-77 IAGPVLE
+77 MAGPVLE
-84 KRSVPVIKKNLAKV
+84 KRSVPVLKKNLAKV

-124 RDLLKRIDEGETAL
+124 RDLLNRIDEGETAL

-160 LIPGL
+160 LLPGL

-171 QRGSRADR
+171 HRGSRADR

-202 DGIPENMILPV
+202 DGIPENMIPTV
-213 AQTLGRHRLSV
+213 AQLLGRHRLSV

-236 GKNTGFLKNSKGGI
+236 GKNSGFLKNSKGGI

-279 DLERVLNQPILMNE
+279 DLERVLNQPTLMNE

-306 REEGPWLLLIMLPLA
+306 REEGPWLLLVLLPLA

-336 SLHLPGFLMS
+336 SLHLPGFVMS
-346 ERVYAFDW
+346 ERAYAFEW
-354 KDLWNNKDQQ
+354 KDLWKNKDQQ

-379 VFENSEWKGLSHFR
+379 VFENPEWKGLSHFR

-404 KEIDSPRSLFNQGNA
+404 KGIDSPRSLFNQGNA
-419 LAKLGKLDQAI
+419 LAKLGKLEQAI
-430 DRYDQVLEREPEH
+430 DSYEQVLEREPEH

-453 IKLLEEQEMQQQNQ
+453 MKLLEEQEKQKQQNQ

-480 NQLSENQSESS
+480 NQQSESQKERS
-491 EENQSSTQSG
+491 EENQSSAESG
-501 SDSKNQNMKKSE
+501 SDSKNQNMENSE
-513 QSESEQAQKSD
+513 QTEQAQKSD
-524 SQNKEISDAQ
+524 SKNKEISNAQ
-534 SDERGQENT
+534 SDDRGQENT
-543 DEALSAEDNS
+543 DEASLAEENNQQ
-553 KEEDDDSKQKQA
+553 EDQDSKQQQA
-565 FIKPRSVSEL
+565 YIKPRSVSEL

-615 KTEKELW
+615 KTEKESW

>member
-1 MTGFESFQFLRPGW
+1 M
-15 LVLII
+15 
-20 PGCWLVFR
+20 
-28 LHQRWKKRTD
+28 
-38 WSGVVEP
+38 EP
-45 HLLELLLVEARGVRG
+45 HLLELLLVEARGIRR
-60 TWVPW
+60 TWIPW
-65 MLSLMLF
+65 MLSLMLI

-77 IAGPVLE
+77 MAGPVLE
-84 KRSVPVIKKNLAKV
+84 KRSVPVLKKNLAKV

-124 RDLLKRIDEGETAL
+124 RDLLNRIDEGETAL

-160 LIPGL
+160 LLPGL

-171 QRGSRADR
+171 HRGSRPDR

-202 DGIPENMILPV
+202 DGIPEKMIPTV
-213 AQTLGRHRLSV
+213 AQLLGRHRLSV

-236 GKNTGFLKNSKGGI
+236 GKNSGFLKNSKGGI

-259 LQALA
+259 LQVLA

-346 ERVYAFDW
+346 ERAYAFEW
-354 KDLWNNKDQQ
+354 KDLWKNKDQQ
-364 GQQYFIEGLHSEAAQ
+364 GQQYFIEGSHSEAAQ
-379 VFENSEWKGLSHFR
+379 VFENPEWKGLSHFR

-404 KEIDSPRSLFNQGNA
+404 KGIDSTRSLFNQGNA

-453 IKLLEEQEMQQQNQ
+453 MKLLEEHEKQKQQNQ
-467 EQDGSGEDQQKSE
+467 QQDGSGEDQQKTE
-480 NQLSENQSESS
+480 NQQSENQSERS
-491 EENQSSTQSG
+491 EENPSSAESG
-501 SDSKNQNMKKSE
+501 SDSKNQNMENSG
-513 QSESEQAQKSD
+513 QSEQAQKSD
-524 SQNKEISDAQ
+524 SQNKEISEAQ
-534 SDERGQENT
+534 SDKQEQENT
-543 DEALSAEDNS
+543 DEASVAEEN
-553 KEEDDDSKQKQA
+553 KQEEEEDSKQQQA
-565 FIKPRSVSEL
+565 YIKPRSVSEL
-575 TENNRQEQELR
+575 TEDNPQEQELR

-615 KTEKELW
+615 KTEKESW

>member
-28 LHQRWKKRTD
+28 LHQRWKQRTD

-45 HLLELLLVEARGVRG
+45 HLLELLLVEARGIRR
-60 TWVPW
+60 TWIPW
-65 MLSLMLF
+65 MLSLMLI

-77 IAGPVLE
+77 MAGPVLE
-84 KRSVPVIKKNLAKV
+84 KRSVPVLKKNLAKV

-124 RDLLKRIDEGETAL
+124 RDLLNRIDEGETAL
-138 IAYAGDAHVI
+138 IAYAGDAHII

-160 LIPGL
+160 LLPGL

-171 QRGSRADR
+171 HRGSRPDR

-202 DGIPENMILPV
+202 DGIPENMIPTV
-213 AQTLGRHRLSV
+213 AQLLGRHRLSV

-236 GKNTGFLKNSKGGI
+236 GKNSGFLKNSKGGI

-259 LQALA
+259 LQVLA

-279 DLERVLNQPILMNE
+279 DLEIVLNQPILMNE

-336 SLHLPGFLMS
+336 SLHLPGFVIS
-346 ERVYAFDW
+346 ESAYAFEW
-354 KDLWNNKDQQ
+354 KDLWKNKDQQ

-379 VFENSEWKGLSHFR
+379 VFENPEWKGLSHFR
-393 SGNHE
+393 SGNLE

-453 IKLLEEQEMQQQNQ
+453 KKLLEEQEKQKQQNQ
-467 EQDGSGEDQQKSE
+467 QQDGSGEDQQKTE
-480 NQLSENQSESS
+480 NQQSENQSERS
-491 EENQSSTQSG
+491 EENPSSAESG
-501 SDSKNQNMKKSE
+501 SDSKNQNMENSG
-513 QSESEQAQKSD
+513 QSEQAQKSD
-524 SQNKEISDAQ
+524 SQNKEISEAQ
-534 SDERGQENT
+534 SDKQEQENT
-543 DEALSAEDNS
+543 DEASVAEENNQEG
-553 KEEDDDSKQKQA
+553 EEDSKQQQA

-575 TENNRQEQELR
+575 TEDNPQEQELR

-615 KTEKELW
+615 KTEKESW

>member
-28 LHQRWKKRTD
+28 LHQRWKERTD

-45 HLLELLLVEARGVRG
+45 HLLELLLVEARGIRRA
-60 TWVPW
+60 WIPW
-65 MLSLMLF
+65 MLSLMLI

-77 IAGPVLE
+77 MAGPVLE
-84 KRSVPVIKKNLAKV
+84 KRSVPVLKKNLAKV

-124 RDLLKRIDEGETAL
+124 RDLLNRIDEGETAL
-138 IAYAGDAHVI
+138 IAYAGDAHII

-160 LIPGL
+160 LLPGL

-171 QRGSRADR
+171 HRGSRPDR

-202 DGIPENMILPV
+202 DGIPENMIPTV
-213 AQTLGRHRLSV
+213 AQLLGRHRLSV
-224 IGVGTEKGAPIP
+224 IGVGSEKGAPIP
-236 GKNTGFLKNSKGGI
+236 GKNSGFLKNSKGGI
-250 VMSRLDTSR
+250 VMSRLGTLR

-279 DLERVLNQPILMNE
+279 DLEIVLNQPILMNE
-293 YLEDETEKQGDIW
+293 YFEDETEKQGDIW

-336 SLHLPGFLMS
+336 SLHLPGFVIS
-346 ERVYAFDW
+346 ESAYAFEW
-354 KDLWNNKDQQ
+354 KDLWKNKDQQ

-379 VFENSEWKGLSHFR
+379 VFENPEWKGLSHFR
-393 SGNHE
+393 SGNLE

-453 IKLLEEQEMQQQNQ
+453 KKLLEEQEKQQQNQ
-467 EQDGSGEDQQKSE
+467 EQDGSGEDQQKTENQQSE
-480 NQLSENQSESS
+480 NQKERS
-491 EENQSSTQSG
+491 EENPSSAESG
-501 SDSKNQNMKKSE
+501 SDSKNQNMENSG
-513 QSESEQAQKSD
+513 QSEQAQKSD
-524 SQNKEISDAQ
+524 SQNKEISEAQ
-534 SDERGQENT
+534 SDKQEQENT
-543 DEALSAEDNS
+543 NETSVAEENNQQEDQDS
-553 KEEDDDSKQKQA
+553 KEQQA

-575 TENNRQEQELR
+575 TEDNPQEQELR

-615 KTEKELW
+615 KTEKESW

>member
-20 PGCWLVFR
+20 PGFWLVFR
-28 LHQRWKKRTD
+28 LYQRWKQRTD

-45 HLLELLLVEARGVRG
+45 HLLELLLVEARGIRR
-60 TWVPW
+60 TWIPW
-65 MLSLMLF
+65 MLSLMLI

-77 IAGPVLE
+77 MAGPVLE
-84 KRSVPVIKKNLAKV
+84 KRSVPVLKKNLAKV

-124 RDLLKRIDEGETAL
+124 RDLLNRIDEGETAL
-138 IAYAGDAHVI
+138 IAYAGDAHII

-160 LIPGL
+160 LLPGL

-171 QRGSRADR
+171 HRGSRPDR

-202 DGIPENMILPV
+202 DGIPENMIPTV
-213 AQTLGRHRLSV
+213 AQLLGRHRLSV

-236 GKNTGFLKNSKGGI
+236 GKNSGFLKNSKGGI

-259 LQALA
+259 LQVLA

-346 ERVYAFDW
+346 ERAYAFEW
-354 KDLWNNKDQQ
+354 KDLWKNKDQQ
-364 GQQYFIEGLHSEAAQ
+364 GQQYFIEGSHSEAAQ
-379 VFENSEWKGLSHFR
+379 VFENPEWKGLSHFR
-393 SGNHE
+393 SGNLE

-404 KEIDSPRSLFNQGNA
+404 KGIDSPRSLFNQGNA
-419 LAKLGKLDQAI
+419 LAKLGKFDQAI
-430 DRYDQVLEREPEH
+430 DSYDQVLEREPEH

-453 IKLLEEQEMQQQNQ
+453 KKLLEEQDKQKQQNQ

-480 NQLSENQSESS
+480 PQQSENQSERS
-491 EENQSSTQSG
+491 EEDPSSAESG
-501 SDSKNQNMKKSE
+501 SDSKNQNMENSG
-513 QSESEQAQKSD
+513 QSEQAQKSD
-524 SQNKEISDAQ
+524 SQNKENSEAQ
-534 SDERGQENT
+534 SDKQEQENT
-543 DEALSAEDNS
+543 DKASLAEENNQQ
-553 KEEDDDSKQKQA
+553 EDQDSKQQQA
-565 FIKPRSVSEL
+565 YIKPRSVSEL
-575 TENNRQEQELR
+575 TEDNPQEQELR

-615 KTEKELW
+615 KTEKESW

>member
-45 HLLELLLVEARGVRG
+45 HLLELLLVEARGIRR
-60 TWVPW
+60 TWIPW
-65 MLSLMLF
+65 MLSLMLI

-77 IAGPVLE
+77 MAGPVLE
-84 KRSVPVIKKNLAKV
+84 KRSVPVLKKNLAKV

-124 RDLLKRIDEGETAL
+124 RDLLNRIDEGETAL

-160 LIPGL
+160 LLPGL

-171 QRGSRADR
+171 HRGSRPDR

-202 DGIPENMILPV
+202 DGIPENMIPTV
-213 AQTLGRHRLSV
+213 AQLLGRHRLSV

-236 GKNTGFLKNSKGGI
+236 GKNSGFLKNSKGGI

-306 REEGPWLLLIMLPLA
+306 REEGPWLLLVLLPLA

-346 ERVYAFDW
+346 ERAYAFEW
-354 KDLWNNKDQQ
+354 KDLWKNKDQQ

-379 VFENSEWKGLSHFR
+379 VFENPEWKGLSHFR

-404 KEIDSPRSLFNQGNA
+404 KEIDSTRSLFNQGNA

-430 DRYDQVLEREPEH
+430 DKYDQVLEREPEH

-453 IKLLEEQEMQQQNQ
+453 KKLLEEQEKQKQQNQ
-467 EQDGSGEDQQKSE
+467 EQDGSGEDQQKTE
-480 NQLSENQSESS
+480 NQQSENQSERS
-491 EENQSSTQSG
+491 EENQSSAESG
-501 SDSKNQNMKKSE
+501 SDSKNQNMENSE
-513 QSESEQAQKSD
+513 QSEQAQKSD
-524 SQNKEISDAQ
+524 SQNKEISEAQ
-534 SDERGQENT
+534 SDKQEQENT
-543 DEALSAEDNS
+543 DEASVAEEN
-553 KEEDDDSKQKQA
+553 KQEGEEDSKQQQA

-575 TENNRQEQELR
+575 TEDNPQEQELR

-593 DDPSRLLRNKMYRAH
+593 DDPSKLLRNKMYRAH

-615 KTEKELW
+615 KTEKESW

>member
-28 LHQRWKKRTD
+28 LHQRWKQRTD

-45 HLLELLLVEARGVRG
+45 HLLELLLVEARGIRR
-60 TWVPW
+60 TWIPW
-65 MLSLMLF
+65 MLSLMLI

-77 IAGPVLE
+77 MAGPVLE
-84 KRSVPVIKKNLAKV
+84 KRSVPVLKKNLAKV

-124 RDLLKRIDEGETAL
+124 RDLLNRIDEGETAL
-138 IAYAGDAHVI
+138 IAYAGDAHII

-160 LIPGL
+160 LLPGL

-171 QRGSRADR
+171 HRGSRPDR

-202 DGIPENMILPV
+202 DGIPENMIPTV
-213 AQTLGRHRLSV
+213 AQLLGRHRLSV
-224 IGVGTEKGAPIP
+224 IGVGTVKGAPIP
-236 GKNTGFLKNSKGGI
+236 GKNSGFLKNSKGGI
-250 VMSRLDTSR
+250 VMSRLDTSH
-259 LQALA
+259 LQVLA

-279 DLERVLNQPILMNE
+279 DLEIVLNQPILMNE

-336 SLHLPGFLMS
+336 SLHLPGFVIS
-346 ERVYAFDW
+346 ESAYAFEW
-354 KDLWNNKDQQ
+354 KDLWKNKDQQ
-364 GQQYFIEGLHSEAAQ
+364 GQQYFIEGSHSEAAQ
-379 VFENSEWKGLSHFR
+379 VFENPEWKGLSHFR

-404 KEIDSPRSLFNQGNA
+404 KVIDSPRSLFNQGNA

-430 DRYDQVLEREPEH
+430 DSYDQVLEREPEH

-453 IKLLEEQEMQQQNQ
+453 KKLLEEQDIQKQQNQ

-480 NQLSENQSESS
+480 PQQSENQSERS
-491 EENQSSTQSG
+491 EEDPSSAESG
-501 SDSKNQNMKKSE
+501 SDSKNQDMENSG
-513 QSESEQAQKSD
+513 QSEQAQKSD
-524 SQNKEISDAQ
+524 SQNKEISEAQ
-534 SDERGQENT
+534 SDKREQENT
-543 DEALSAEDNS
+543 DEASVT
-553 KEEDDDSKQKQA
+553 EENNQEGEEDSKQQQA
-565 FIKPRSVSEL
+565 YIKPRSVSEL
-575 TENNRQEQELR
+575 TEDNPQEQELR

-615 KTEKELW
+615 KTEKESW

>member
-60 TWVPW
+60 SWIPW

-77 IAGPVLE
+77 MAGPVLE
-84 KRSVPVIKKNLAKV
+84 KRSVPVLKKNLAKV

-124 RDLLKRIDEGETAL
+124 RDLLNRIDEGETAL

-160 LIPGL
+160 LLPGL

-171 QRGSRADR
+171 HRGSRADR

-202 DGIPENMILPV
+202 DGIPENMIPTV
-213 AQTLGRHRLSV
+213 AQLLGRHRLSV

-236 GKNTGFLKNSKGGI
+236 GKNSGFLKNSKGGI

-259 LQALA
+259 LKALA

-306 REEGPWLLLIMLPLA
+306 REEGPWLLLILLPLA

-336 SLHLPGFLMS
+336 SLHLPGFVMS
-346 ERVYAFDW
+346 ERVYAFEW
-354 KDLWNNKDQQ
+354 KDLWKNKDQQ

-379 VFENSEWKGLSHFR
+379 VFENPEWKGLSHFR
-393 SGNHE
+393 SGNLE

-419 LAKLGKLDQAI
+419 LAKLGKLEQAI
-430 DRYDQVLEREPEH
+430 DSYEQVLERDPEH

-453 IKLLEEQEMQQQNQ
+453 MKLLEEQEKQKQQNQ

-480 NQLSENQSESS
+480 NQQSESQKERS
-491 EENQSSTQSG
+491 EENQSSAESG
-501 SDSKNQNMKKSE
+501 SDSKNQNMENSE
-513 QSESEQAQKSD
+513 QTEQAQKSD
-524 SQNKEISDAQ
+524 SKNKEISNAQ
-534 SDERGQENT
+534 SDDRGQENT
-543 DEALSAEDNS
+543 DEASLAEENNQQ
-553 KEEDDDSKQKQA
+553 EDQDSKQQQA
-565 FIKPRSVSEL
+565 YIKPRSVSEL

-615 KTEKELW
+615 KTEKESW

>member
-28 LHQRWKKRTD
+28 LHQRWKQRTD

-45 HLLELLLVEARGVRG
+45 HLLELLLVEARGIRR
-60 TWVPW
+60 TWIPW
-65 MLSLMLF
+65 MLSLMLI

-77 IAGPVLE
+77 MAGPVLE
-84 KRSVPVIKKNLAKV
+84 KRSVPVLKKNLAKV

-124 RDLLKRIDEGETAL
+124 RDLLNRIDEGETAL
-138 IAYAGDAHVI
+138 IAYAGDAHII

-160 LIPGL
+160 LLPGL

-171 QRGSRADR
+171 HRGSRPDR

-202 DGIPENMILPV
+202 DGIPENMIPTV
-213 AQTLGRHRLSV
+213 AQLLGRHRLSV

-236 GKNTGFLKNSKGGI
+236 GKNSGFLKNSKGGI

-259 LQALA
+259 LQVLA

-346 ERVYAFDW
+346 ERAYAFEW
-354 KDLWNNKDQQ
+354 KDLWKNKDQQ
-364 GQQYFIEGLHSEAAQ
+364 GQQYFIEGSHSEAAQ
-379 VFENSEWKGLSHFR
+379 VFENPEWKGLSHFR
-393 SGNHE
+393 SGNLE

-404 KEIDSPRSLFNQGNA
+404 KGIDSPRSLFNQGNA
-419 LAKLGKLDQAI
+419 LAKLGKFDQAI
-430 DRYDQVLEREPEH
+430 DSYDQVLEREPEH

-453 IKLLEEQEMQQQNQ
+453 KKLLEEQDKQKQQNQ

-480 NQLSENQSESS
+480 PQQSENQSERS
-491 EENQSSTQSG
+491 EEDPSSAESG
-501 SDSKNQNMKKSE
+501 SDSKNQDMENSG
-513 QSESEQAQKSD
+513 QSEQAQKSD
-524 SQNKEISDAQ
+524 SQNKENSEAQ
-534 SDERGQENT
+534 SDKQEQENT
-543 DEALSAEDNS
+543 DEASLAEEN
-553 KEEDDDSKQKQA
+553 KQEGEEDSKQQQA
-565 FIKPRSVSEL
+565 YIKPRSVSEL
-575 TENNRQEQELR
+575 TEDNPQEQELR

-615 KTEKELW
+615 KTEKESW

>member
-15 LVLII
+15 LLLII

-28 LHQRWKKRTD
+28 LHQRWKERTD

-45 HLLELLLVEARGVRG
+45 HLLELLLVEARGIRG
-60 TWVPW
+60 TWIPW
-65 MLSLMLF
+65 MLSLMLI
-72 LVLTA
+72 LALTA
-77 IAGPVLE
+77 MAGPVLE
-84 KRSVPVIKKNLAKV
+84 KRSVPVLKKNLAKV

-124 RDLLKRIDEGETAL
+124 RDLLNRIDEGETAL

-160 LIPGL
+160 LLPGL

-171 QRGSRADR
+171 HRGSRPDR

-187 LDGHSANPGEVIWLT
+187 LDGHSANPGDVIWLT
-202 DGIPENMILPV
+202 DGIPENMIPTV
-213 AQTLGRHRLSV
+213 AQLLGRHRLSV
-224 IGVGTEKGAPIP
+224 IGVGTVKGAPIP
-236 GKNTGFLKNSKGGI
+236 GKNSGFLKNSKGGI

-293 YLEDETEKQGDIW
+293 YFEDETEKQGDIW

-336 SLHLPGFLMS
+336 SLHLPGFVIS
-346 ERVYAFDW
+346 ESAYAFEW
-354 KDLWNNKDQQ
+354 KDLWKNKDQQ

-379 VFENSEWKGLSHFR
+379 VFENPEWKGLSHFR
-393 SGNHE
+393 SGNLE

-453 IKLLEEQEMQQQNQ
+453 MKLLEEQEKQKQQNQ
-467 EQDGSGEDQQKSE
+467 QQDGSGEDQQKTENQQSE
-480 NQLSENQSESS
+480 NQKERS
-491 EENQSSTQSG
+491 EENPSSAESG
-501 SDSKNQNMKKSE
+501 SDSKNQNMENSE
-513 QSESEQAQKSD
+513 QTEQAQKSD
-524 SQNKEISDAQ
+524 SQNKEISEAQ
-534 SDERGQENT
+534 SDKQEQENT
-543 DEALSAEDNS
+543 DEASVAEENNQEG
-553 KEEDDDSKQKQA
+553 EEDLKQQQA

-575 TENNRQEQELR
+575 TEDNPQEQELR

-615 KTEKELW
+615 KTEKESW

>member
-28 LHQRWKKRTD
+28 LHQRLKKRTD

-45 HLLELLLVEARGVRG
+45 HLLELLLVEARGIRR
-60 TWVPW
+60 TWIPW
-65 MLSLMLF
+65 MLSLMLI

-77 IAGPVLE
+77 MAGPVLE
-84 KRSVPVIKKNLAKV
+84 KRSVPVLKKNLAKV

-124 RDLLKRIDEGETAL
+124 RDLLNRIDEGQTAL

-160 LIPGL
+160 LITGL

-171 QRGSRADR
+171 HRGSRPDR

-202 DGIPENMILPV
+202 DGIPENMIPTV
-213 AQTLGRHRLSV
+213 AQLLGRHRLSV

-236 GKNTGFLKNSKGGI
+236 GKNSGFLKNSKGGI

-259 LQALA
+259 LQVLA

-306 REEGPWLLLIMLPLA
+306 REEGPWLLLVMLPLA

-346 ERVYAFDW
+346 ERAYAFEW
-354 KDLWNNKDQQ
+354 KDLWKNKDQQ
-364 GQQYFIEGLHSEAAQ
+364 GQQYFIEGSHSEAAQ
-379 VFENSEWKGLSHFR
+379 VFENPEWKGLSHFR
-393 SGNHE
+393 SGNLE

-404 KEIDSPRSLFNQGNA
+404 KGIDSPRSLFNQGNA
-419 LAKLGKLDQAI
+419 LAKLGKFDQAI
-430 DRYDQVLEREPEH
+430 DSYDQVLEREPEH

-453 IKLLEEQEMQQQNQ
+453 KKLLEEQDKQKQQNQ

-480 NQLSENQSESS
+480 PQQSENQSERS
-491 EENQSSTQSG
+491 EEDQSSAESG
-501 SDSKNQNMKKSE
+501 SDSKNKNMENSG
-513 QSESEQAQKSD
+513 QSEQAQKSD
-524 SQNKEISDAQ
+524 SQNKENSEAQ
-534 SDERGQENT
+534 SDKQEQENT
-543 DEALSAEDNS
+543 DEASLAEENNQQ
-553 KEEDDDSKQKQA
+553 EDQDSKQQQA
-565 FIKPRSVSEL
+565 YIKPRSVSEL
-575 TENNRQEQELR
+575 TEDNPQEQELR

-593 DDPSRLLRNKMYRAH
+593 DDPSKLLRNKMYRAH

-615 KTEKELW
+615 KTEKESW

>member
-28 LHQRWKKRTD
+28 LHQRWKQRTD

-60 TWVPW
+60 SWIPW

-77 IAGPVLE
+77 MAGPVLE
-84 KRSVPVIKKNLAKV
+84 KRSVPVLKKNLAKV

-124 RDLLKRIDEGETAL
+124 RDLLNRIDEGETAL

-160 LIPGL
+160 LLPGL

-171 QRGSRADR
+171 HRGSRPDR

-187 LDGHSANPGEVIWLT
+187 LNGHSANPGEVIWLT
-202 DGIPENMILPV
+202 DGIPENMIPTV
-213 AQTLGRHRLSV
+213 AQLLGRHRLSV

-236 GKNTGFLKNSKGGI
+236 GKNSGFLKNSKGGI

-279 DLERVLNQPILMNE
+279 DLERVLNQPTLMNE

-336 SLHLPGFLMS
+336 SLHLPGFVMS
-346 ERVYAFDW
+346 ERAYAFEW
-354 KDLWNNKDQQ
+354 KDLWKNKDQQ

-379 VFENSEWKGLSHFR
+379 VFENPEWKGLSYFR

-419 LAKLGKLDQAI
+419 LAKLGKLEQAI
-430 DRYDQVLEREPEH
+430 DSYEQVLERDPEH

-453 IKLLEEQEMQQQNQ
+453 MKLLEEQEKQKQQNQ

-480 NQLSENQSESS
+480 NQQSESQKERS
-491 EENQSSTQSG
+491 EENQSSAESG
-501 SDSKNQNMKKSE
+501 SDSKNQNMENSE
-513 QSESEQAQKSD
+513 QTEQAQKSD
-524 SQNKEISDAQ
+524 SKNKEISNAQ
-534 SDERGQENT
+534 SDDRGQENT
-543 DEALSAEDNS
+543 DEASLAEENNQQ
-553 KEEDDDSKQKQA
+553 EDQDSKQQQA
-565 FIKPRSVSEL
+565 YIKPRSVSEL

-615 KTEKELW
+615 KTEKESW

>member
-20 PGCWLVFR
+20 PGCWLIFR
-28 LHQRWKKRTD
+28 LHQRWKERTD

-45 HLLELLLVEARGVRG
+45 HLLELLLVEARGIRR
-60 TWVPW
+60 TWIPW

-77 IAGPVLE
+77 MAGPVLE
-84 KRSVPVIKKNLAKV
+84 KRSVPVLKKNLAKV

-124 RDLLKRIDEGETAL
+124 RDLLNRIDEGETAL

-160 LIPGL
+160 LLPGL

-171 QRGSRADR
+171 HRGSRPDR

-202 DGIPENMILPV
+202 DGIPENMIPTV
-213 AQTLGRHRLSV
+213 AQLLGRHRLSV
-224 IGVGTEKGAPIP
+224 IGVGSEKGAPIP
-236 GKNTGFLKNSKGGI
+236 GKNSGFLKNSKGGI

-336 SLHLPGFLMS
+336 SLHLPGFVIS
-346 ERVYAFDW
+346 ESAYAFEW
-354 KDLWNNKDQQ
+354 KDLWKNKDQQ
-364 GQQYFIEGLHSEAAQ
+364 GQQYFIEGSHSEAAQ
-379 VFENSEWKGLSHFR
+379 VFENPEWKGLSHFR
-393 SGNHE
+393 SGNLE

-453 IKLLEEQEMQQQNQ
+453 KKLLEEQEKQKQQNQ
-467 EQDGSGEDQQKSE
+467 EKDGSGEDQQKTE
-480 NQLSENQSESS
+480 DQQSESRTERS
-491 EENQSSTQSG
+491 EESPSSAESG
-501 SDSKNQNMKKSE
+501 SDSKNQNMENSE
-513 QSESEQAQKSD
+513 QTEQAQKSD
-524 SQNKEISDAQ
+524 SQNKEISEAQ
-534 SDERGQENT
+534 SDKQEQENT
-543 DEALSAEDNS
+543 DEASVT
-553 KEEDDDSKQKQA
+553 EENNQEGEEDSKQQQA
-565 FIKPRSVSEL
+565 YIKPRSVSEL
-575 TENNRQEQELR
+575 TEDNPQEQELR

-615 KTEKELW
+615 KTEKESW